1 MFHFDFLHYIESVN
15 IQIVN
20 QRSKQNISLSNTKIH
35 GHMRRKLSS
44 DSSTQSIW
52 ALCKVQGRLRTCSI
66 LFLGRIPSTQSNILF
81 NENVFDVILPSQEKS
96 FADFL
101 IKRLF
106 WETTQIDRSLL
117 RRGSQWGFRCKNP
130 LGKVS
135 AGAKERDPL
144 SGSRHFIAP
153 ALTTYSGLSP
163 PKTSQS
169 LCGGERIDRSTRH
182 NRTHASP
189 SLLAKK
195 KSESAVFG
203 LDSRIDMAV

>member
-1 MFHFDFLHYIESVN
+1 MISNAGQKGVSSLSWCFFSKPVKMFHFDFLHYIESVN

-52 ALCKVQGRLRTCSI
+52 GLCKVQGRLTTCSI
-66 LFLGRIPSTQSNILF
+66 LFLGRIPSSQSNILF

-106 WETTQIDRSLL
+106 WETTQIDRSV
-117 RRGSQWGFRCKNP
+117 P
-130 LGKVS
+130 
-135 AGAKERDPL
+135 
-144 SGSRHFIAP
+144 
-153 ALTTYSGLSP
+153 
-163 PKTSQS
+163 
-169 LCGGERIDRSTRH
+169 IDQTQQ
-182 NRTHASP
+182 NAC
-189 SLLAKK
+189 
-195 KSESAVFG
+195 
-203 LDSRIDMAV
+203 